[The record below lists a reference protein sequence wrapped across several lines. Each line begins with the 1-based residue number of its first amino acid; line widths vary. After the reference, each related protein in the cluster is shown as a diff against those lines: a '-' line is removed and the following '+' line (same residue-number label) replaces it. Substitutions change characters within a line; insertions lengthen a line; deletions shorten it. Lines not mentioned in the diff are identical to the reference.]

1 MKSKELSVELR
12 DIIFRRQRSGEGDK
26 TISRVLKV
34 TKSTV
39 SSIIRKWKEKG
50 TNQTL
55 PRAGCLTKLSNQARM
70 ILLSQVTKNP
80 MTTLTELQSSLAELG
95 ETAEREKQCLQ
106 HFTNLSLM
114 GSSSPSDRLYPD
126 GSHS

>member
-1 MKSKELSVELR
+1 MKSMELSVDLR
-12 DIIFRRQRSGEGDK
+12 YNCEEPMIWEGYK

-106 HFTNLSLM
+106 HFTNLGFLIEW
-114 GSSSPSDRLYPD
+114 PD
-126 GSHS
+126 GGHS